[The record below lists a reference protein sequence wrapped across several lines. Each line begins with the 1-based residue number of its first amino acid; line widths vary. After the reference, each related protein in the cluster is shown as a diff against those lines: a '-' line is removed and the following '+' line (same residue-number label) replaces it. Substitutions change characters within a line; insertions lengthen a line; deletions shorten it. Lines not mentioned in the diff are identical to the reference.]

1 MIENFYTWKFEDA
14 EESCL
19 IKDSGDLLLCG
30 LYSPKGIGI
39 RGTFKENLEL
49 MAEKIT
55 KNSGKPALFY
65 LIKLL
70 KDNIPRED
78 LKFQTKDSGNFFK
91 LFGEL
96 ITQY

>member
-1 MIENFYTWKFEDA
+1 
-14 EESCL
+14 
-19 IKDSGDLLLCG
+19 
-30 LYSPKGIGI
+30 
-39 RGTFKENLEL
+39 